1 MSHHKRQE
9 HHIRPYKIAAQSFG
23 LIACFFVLFF
33 FAGKGIPEVIQG
45 NVNEVVRF
53 IPILILPIAGY
64 IFTWY
69 KELTGSIIIIAGGF
83 ILLAF
88 FIINGDIST
97 GIAYGVPFLIAG
109 ALFLLHISKRAQLRK
124 HV

>member
-1 MSHHKRQE
+1 MSHLKRKE

-33 FAGKGIPEVIQG
+33 FAGKGMPEVTQADA
-45 NVNEVVRF
+45 NEVVRF
-53 IPILILPIAGY
+53 IPMLILPIAGY

-69 KELTGSIIIIAGGF
+69 KELPGSLAIIAGGL
-83 ILLAF
+83 ILLGF
-88 FIINGDIST
+88 FISNGDIST

-109 ALFLLHISKRAQLRK
+109 ALFMLHISKRAQLRK